1 MSSDAIFGRDQEM
14 QAIRD
19 HLQRR
24 HPFLVCGPAGA
35 GKTLIMTHL
44 LRDHPNFLYSPDSAT
59 AVTMLRH
66 VGAQLWKLQSPR
78 ILKSFG
84 SAGVEAL
91 KSKSAVNLKGVVFDA
106 LREGR
111 HCIVLDHIRR
121 PPYSYA
127 AVVRELIG
135 WCSTPVITLAR
146 SAHMED
152 TGFLQ
157 PIYSDR
163 RAQVELKN
171 FDEEAAERFARRIA
185 ERLNL
190 VADNLPDVLG
200 HVVEYSRGNPG
211 AILAMLNMATQPK
224 YRSEDRVKITP
235 LYIDFRLGWQAASM
249 DVK

>member
-1 MSSDAIFGRDQEM
+1 MTSDVIFGRGQEV
-14 QAIRD
+14 QAIRE
-19 HLQRR
+19 HLRRR
-24 HPFLVCGPAGA
+24 HPFLVHGPSGA
-35 GKTLIMTHL
+35 GKTLLITHL
-44 LRDHPNFLYSPDSAT
+44 LREFPDFLYSPDSAT
-59 AVTMLRH
+59 PITMLRN
-66 VGAQLWKLQSPR
+66 VASQLWKLQSPR
-78 ILKSFG
+78 VMKSFG
-84 SAGVEAL
+84 SAGLDAL

-106 LREGR
+106 LREG
-111 HCIVLDHIRR
+111 HFCIVLDHTKR

-127 AVVRELIG
+127 ATVRELIG

-171 FDEEAAERFARRIA
+171 FEPDVAEEFARTMADRIGLLA
-185 ERLNL
+185 ENL
-190 VADNLPDVLG
+190 HDLLD

-211 AILAMLNMATQPK
+211 AILAMLDMAKQPK

-235 LYIDFRLGWQAASM
+235 LYIDFRLGWQAATM
-249 DVK
+249 DAK